1 MKIRSLI
8 CRFTLL
14 MLMSLVAVVPVVAA
28 GTEDT
33 VKAIPG
39 IEIKTSVD
47 KAEVYVGDLVKYQV
61 TIVHDPAI
69 KMIPPPLGANLGAFD
84 VKDYQADV
92 ETKLPDGRIQNLT
105 TFVLSTFTTGDYI
118 IPGVPL
124 IFILA
129 DSTRKVMFADPVPI
143 KIKSLLEN
151 AGDSVDIKPLKAPH
165 EFKRNL
171 TPYFVIAGIF
181 LLLIAAALLFLRLR
195 KRAGLA
201 EFVDNRPAWE
211 IGFEKLA
218 LLREKRLLDQDK
230 PKLYY
235 IELTE
240 IIRWFL
246 GRVYGITVLDM
257 TTDEFLE
264 HFRQMDLPEDL
275 YDRTTSFL
283 RFGDLVKFAKQEV
296 VRARA
301 DGDFDIAH
309 GIIELVRVD
318 QTARL
323 AALAAQTPSQPVS
336 EGQA

>member
-1 MKIRSLI
+1 
-8 CRFTLL
+8 
-14 MLMSLVAVVPVVAA
+14 MLFGALVPVASVSAE
-28 GTEDT
+28 TEDT
-33 VKAIPG
+33 VKSIPG

-47 KAEVYVGDLVKYQV
+47 KAEVYIGDMVKYQV

-124 IFILA
+124 VFMLA

-171 TPYFVIAGIF
+171 TPYFVIGGIF
-181 LLLIAAALLFLRLR
+181 LLLIAAALIFLRLR
-195 KRAGLA
+195 KKSGLA
-201 EFVDNRPAWE
+201 EFVDSRPAWE

-246 GRVYGITVLDM
+246 GRVYKVTVLDM

-264 HFRQMDLPEDL
+264 QFREMDLPSEL
-275 YDRTTSFL
+275 YDRTSSFL

-296 VRARA
+296 IRARA
-301 DGDFDIAH
+301 DGDFDVAH
-309 GIIELVRVD
+309 GIIELVRVE
-318 QTARL
+318 QTAKL
-323 AALAAQTPSQPVS
+323 ATAATETPNQPVA